1 MSDCYFDFLPKSTFN
16 KAVCGGSKTPSRT
29 IDANLDC
36 AFVENAFVFVVP
48 NIGVPSWYP
57 LNYHP
62 DAGNG
67 DLRDQKRYWW
77 PEGARLPTKSLD

>member
-1 MSDCYFDFLPKSTFN
+1 M
-16 KAVCGGSKTPSRT
+16 APSRT

-36 AFVENAFVFVVP
+36 ALAENALVFVVP
-48 NIGVPSWYP
+48 NIRVPSWPP
-57 LNYHP
+57 LNDLP
-62 DAGNG
+62 DAENG